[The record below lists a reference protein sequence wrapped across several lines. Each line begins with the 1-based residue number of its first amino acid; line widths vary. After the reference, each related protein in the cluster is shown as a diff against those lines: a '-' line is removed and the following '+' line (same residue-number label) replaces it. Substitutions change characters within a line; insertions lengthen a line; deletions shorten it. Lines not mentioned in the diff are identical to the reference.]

1 MLQVMPPKAKA
12 KKKATEAGLISSRL
26 RERRS
31 EIYDEDVADE
41 EDAEDELLECASDD
55 EAGAEAQAAPV
66 AAGRGRGRGRGR
78 GKARG
83 AAPAAAPPA
92 GSGGRGSAAGYTWV
106 DAGKHAWRPRAAFAG
121 EPDPKLGPAFDG
133 LTVYNRPHEYFAR
146 VDAPDS
152 PTACPPPPT
161 ECS

>member
-1 MLQVMPPKAKA
+1 MAAVSFF
-12 KKKATEAGLISSRL
+12 IS
-26 RERRS
+26 
-31 EIYDEDVADE
+31 V
-41 EDAEDELLECASDD
+41 
-55 EAGAEAQAAPV
+55 EAQAAPV

-106 DAGKHAWRPRAAFAG
+106 DADKHAWRPRAAFAG

-133 LTVYNRPHEYFAR
+133 LTVYNRPHEYTGYTLR
-146 VDAPDS
+146 SLETDGRYLILY
-152 PTACPPPPT
+152 
-161 ECS
+161 